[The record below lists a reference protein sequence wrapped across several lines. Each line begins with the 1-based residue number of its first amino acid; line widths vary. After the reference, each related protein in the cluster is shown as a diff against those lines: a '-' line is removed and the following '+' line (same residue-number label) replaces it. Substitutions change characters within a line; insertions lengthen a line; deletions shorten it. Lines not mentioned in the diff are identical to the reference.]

1 MKIRQ
6 PPLPTEVI
14 PKDTWIIIQLPTKQ
28 IRAIT
33 CEESE
38 IVDGKHVV
46 KANGYGFSRKVFPV
60 SKIVKKAELNS
71 AGGENAN

>member
-1 MKIRQ
+1 MQIRQ

-14 PKDTWIIIQLPTKQ
+14 PKNTWVVIQLPSKQ

-38 IVDGKHVV
+38 VVDGKHVV
-46 KANGYGFSRKVFPV
+46 KANGYGFSRKAFPV
-60 SKIVKKAELNS
+60 SKIVKKAGLNS
-71 AGGENAN
+71 AGGDDAN